1 MRYIQNCQGKCYEIS
16 RRPRLVKLTE
26 TLIIPDITKTKIN
39 NNVLLYIVFKKKTS
53 NTLLQGTKLTL
64 LLETTNCMCKLQISR
79 LLVCKKT

>member
-53 NTLLQGTKLTL
+53 NTLLQGTKKTL